1 MFLRKR
7 GRNFS
12 DRSNF
17 INKKHSTVLFIL
29 IIVSIFT
36 PIINPQHHEKASMRF
51 RLLLEVNKRAFG
63 NQLPINCQYEQSAAV
78 YKILSNADKAYAA
91 WLHDNGFQLAN
102 RKTFKLFTYSRFK
115 IEKRRLIPEKERLQI
130 LSDTVEWQISFL
142 PEKSTEKFIQG
153 VFQDQVFEI
162 GDTKSV
168 VQFIVRSVEVMP
180 EPDYSE
186 RMVFATMSPLCLK
199 FRRFDGKV
207 NYLSPTD
214 ARAPFLL
221 FNGLFDKYKLF
232 YGKDCPYTFSE
243 CKMKVLDTPKSALIK
258 VKAGMPEETRV
269 RGFMCKLE
277 MEAPVELMRLMY
289 EGGVGSL
296 NSQGFGCLRVVE

>member
-1 MFLRKR
+1 
-7 GRNFS
+7 
-12 DRSNF
+12 
-17 INKKHSTVLFIL
+17 
-29 IIVSIFT
+29 
-36 PIINPQHHEKASMRF
+36 MRF
-51 RLLLEVNKRAFG
+51 KLILEVNKRAFG
-63 NQLPINCQYEQSAAV
+63 GMLPINYQYEQSAAI
-78 YKILSNADKAYAA
+78 YRILSGADEAYAS
-91 WLHDNGFQLAN
+91 WLHDNGFRLESG
-102 RKTFKLFTYSRFK
+102 KTFKLFVYSRFK
-115 IEKRRLIPEKERLQI
+115 IENFRILRDTERLQI
-130 LSDTVEWQISFL
+130 FSDTVKWQVGFL

-162 GDTKSV
+162 GDTRSV

-199 FRRFDGKV
+199 FRRSDGKMD
-207 NYLSPTD
+207 YLSPTD
-214 ARAPFLL
+214 ARASFLL

-232 YGKDCPYTFSE
+232 YGKDCSYTFSE

-269 RGFMCKLE
+269 RGFMCRFE
-277 MEAPVELMRLMY
+277 VAAPIELMRLMY

>member
-1 MFLRKR
+1 
-7 GRNFS
+7 
-12 DRSNF
+12 
-17 INKKHSTVLFIL
+17 
-29 IIVSIFT
+29 
-36 PIINPQHHEKASMRF
+36 MRF
-51 RLLLEVNKRAFG
+51 KLILEVNKRAFG
-63 NQLPINCQYEQSAAV
+63 GMLPINYQYEQSAAI
-78 YKILSNADKAYAA
+78 YKILSGADEAYAS
-91 WLHDNGFQLAN
+91 WLHDNGFRLESG
-102 RKTFKLFTYSRFK
+102 KTFKLFVYSRFK
-115 IEKRRLIPEKERLQI
+115 IENFRILRDTERLQI
-130 LSDTVEWQISFL
+130 FSNTVEWQVGFL

-186 RMVFATMSPLCLK
+186 RMVFSTLSPICLK
-199 FRRFDGKV
+199 YQQSDNKV
-207 NYLSPTD
+207 TYLNPTD

-232 YGKDCPYTFSE
+232 YGKDCPYTLSE
-243 CKMKVLDTPKSALIK
+243 CRLKILDIPKSALIK
-258 VKAGMPEETRV
+258 IKTGMPEETKI
-269 RGFMCKLE
+269 RGFMCRFE
-277 MEAPVELMRLMY
+277 VAAPIELMRLMY

>member
-1 MFLRKR
+1 
-7 GRNFS
+7 
-12 DRSNF
+12 
-17 INKKHSTVLFIL
+17 
-29 IIVSIFT
+29 
-36 PIINPQHHEKASMRF
+36 MRF
-51 RLLLEVNKRAFG
+51 KLILEINKRAFG
-63 NQLPINCQYEQSAAV
+63 NKLPINYQYEQSAAI
-78 YKILSNADKAYAA
+78 YKILSGADDAYAS
-91 WLHDNGFQLAN
+91 WLHDNGFRLESG
-102 RKTFKLFTYSRFK
+102 KTFKLFTYSRFH
-115 IEKRRLIPEKERLQI
+115 IEEYRIIRNMERLQI
-130 LSDTVEWQISFL
+130 FSDTVEWQVGFL

-180 EPDYSE
+180 EPNYSE

-199 FRRFDGKV
+199 LRRSDGKMD
-207 NYLSPTD
+207 YLSPTD
-214 ARAPFLL
+214 ARASFLL

-232 YGKDCPYTFSE
+232 YGKDCSYTFSE

-289 EGGVGSL
+289 EGGAGSL
-296 NSQGFGCLRVVE
+296 NSQGFGCLRVAE